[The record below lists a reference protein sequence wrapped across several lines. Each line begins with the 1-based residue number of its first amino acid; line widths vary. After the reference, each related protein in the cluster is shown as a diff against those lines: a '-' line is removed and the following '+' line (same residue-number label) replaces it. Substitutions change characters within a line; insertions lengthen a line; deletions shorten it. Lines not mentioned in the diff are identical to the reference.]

1 MSTEIVEE
9 LVIAKHMAEQ
19 QTQQMLNIVGAVV
32 MANGS
37 TKTENALELRVSKA
51 ALNKLDGRE
60 VAIRGLKAG
69 GVVIT
74 VKEADDA

>member
-9 LVIAKHMAEQ
+9 LVIGKRMAEQ
-19 QTQQMLNIVGAVV
+19 QTQQMLNIVGAVA

-37 TKTENALELRVSKA
+37 TKTLDIHELRVSKA
-51 ALNKLDGRE
+51 ALNKLDGHQ
-60 VAIRGLKAG
+60 VVIRSLKAG

-74 VKEADDA
+74 VKEEE